1 MNDITRTGCSGL
13 RERRLAL
20 GLTQQRLAQLA
31 ECSLSSVELLDR
43 GLTPRY
49 RSDVALRINAALTA
63 IENERSEVAEPAPA
77 NVAASDAP

>member
-1 MNDITRTGCSGL
+1 MNDITRTGGFGL

-31 ECSLSSVELLDR
+31 DCSLSSVELLDR

-49 RSDVALRINAALTA
+49 RSDVALRIDAALAA
-63 IENERSEVAEPAPA
+63 IESERHAAARSAPASAPAPD
-77 NVAASDAP
+77 AA